1 MYENWR
7 FNHETVK
14 ANKTHD
20 SLSQETFEQPSIVV
34 RILELYTH
42 KIAQSLLKIKS
53 EETLQLL
60 DKLKNNVFG
69 TLREL

>member
-1 MYENWR
+1 MYEDWR

-20 SLSQETFEQPSIVV
+20 SLSQESFEQPSVVV

-60 DKLKNNVFG
+60 DRLKNTVFS
-69 TLREL
+69 TFREL